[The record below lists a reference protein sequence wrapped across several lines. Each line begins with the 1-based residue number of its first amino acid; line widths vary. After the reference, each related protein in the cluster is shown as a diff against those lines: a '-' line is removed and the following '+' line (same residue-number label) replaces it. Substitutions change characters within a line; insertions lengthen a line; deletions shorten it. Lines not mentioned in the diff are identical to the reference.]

1 MKGKISLIIAVS
13 AIIATTILIGSVLK
27 NPENKKSESDTQIP
41 VSQESAEETMNSI
54 IKKLKV
60 SEMSKV
66 KGTVDYSDNLSA
78 NLPNIETKYPLTIKG
93 EGDVEIE
100 IFNT

>member
-1 MKGKISLIIAVS
+1 MKGKISLIIAVA

-41 VSQESAEETMNSI
+41 VSQESAEDTMNNI

-60 SEMSKV
+60 NRNVKSK
-66 KGTVDYSDNLSA
+66 GYC
-78 NLPNIETKYPLTIKG
+78 
-93 EGDVEIE
+93 
-100 IFNT
+100 